1 MDFVCYSQG
10 FPLRME
16 GYFTRQGEA
25 KSLECGSF
33 MHFWTVWKTRNDIV
47 FRDEVLSIQ
56 TLKSLFVHLFW
67 SETKVSIVDGPM
79 TLVHFID
86 WAGA

>member
-1 MDFVCYSQG
+1 MSALGFAFFPFWSLLDFVRYSQG

-16 GYFTRQGEA
+16 GYFTCQGEA

-56 TLKSLFVHLFW
+56 TLK
-67 SETKVSIVDGPM
+67 VSFC
-79 TLVHFID
+79 TSFLVRD
-86 WAGA
+86 